1 MEISEQTMAFLES
14 NCPMIY
20 RKLSSASV
28 KEYCEKSCPSM
39 QEVIAAKQ
47 ATCHECDGVHCG
59 QPTRGFYPRYVR
71 DPNGTEREV
80 MTMCKVEKARRKQEK
95 IDRLMEGAGLP
106 PYLEGLAWD
115 DFQELNGGLKEAKMT
130 AKMAGEG
137 WQTGIFFHGPKGT
150 GKTML
155 AYLIAKE
162 RIKRGTPTMFVF
174 VPELLG
180 KYRAAYHDAN
190 MEDPSKIA
198 KDADLLILD
207 DIGAERATAWVAEQ
221 LMELINYRYSNR
233 LQTIFTSNYSLQ
245 ELAEHLAAGG
255 DVVSGERIASR
266 IMGMTVAIP
275 VTGEDW
281 RARE

>member
-1 MEISEQTMAFLES
+1 
-14 NCPMIY
+14 
-20 RKLSSASV
+20 
-28 KEYCEKSCPSM
+28 
-39 QEVIAAKQ
+39 
-47 ATCHECDGVHCG
+47 
-59 QPTRGFYPRYVR
+59 
-71 DPNGTEREV
+71 
-80 MTMCKVEKARRKQEK
+80 MTMCKIEKARRKQER

-115 DFQELNGGLKEAKMT
+115 DFRELNDGLKEAKMT
-130 AKMAGEG
+130 ARMAGDG
-137 WQTGIFFHGPKGT
+137 WKTGIFFHGPKGT

-162 RIKRGTPTMFVF
+162 RIRKGTPAMFVF

-180 KYRAAYHDAN
+180 KYRAAYHDQG

-255 DVVSGERIASR
+255 DVVTGERIASR
-266 IMGMTVAIP
+266 LMGMTVAIP